1 MLSPVRAL
9 AVLLLGAA
17 GAGCTSFATVRSA
30 QVHPGSSFTMQGSLT
45 TPPGDETGWF
55 WSLDCA
61 EDCSPPIANVDAL
74 YTYGSAGER
83 PYSLTA
89 GVSGL
94 VPYVE
99 GYKQLNAG
107 SARPYGVGARVG
119 LPVIGWSDHQ
129 LYGRYDVRLG
139 DGRRLLWNPGV
150 FLHAGRSPNGQSRGH
165 FAAVVQAVGMEHRG
179 PRRTVVPALA
189 LVVGQ
194 GRRRRYSD
202 DESFTSVFGAASV
215 SVTFHRPR
223 TAPPAP
229 QALAAPPG
237 WTPGERPS
245 ADAAAAGVPGEGA
258 APTP

>member
-1 MLSPVRAL
+1 MLPRLTAL
-9 AVLLLGAA
+9 AVLVLGAA

-30 QVHPGSSFTMQGSLT
+30 QVQPGSSFTVQGSLS

-61 EDCSPPIANVDAL
+61 EDCSHPIAGVDAL

-83 PYSLTA
+83 PYSLSA
-89 GVSGL
+89 GVNGL

-99 GYKQLNAG
+99 GYTQLNGDSGRA
-107 SARPYGVGARVG
+107 YGVGARVG
-119 LPVIGWSDHQ
+119 IPVTGWTSHQ
-129 LYGRYDVRLG
+129 LYGRYDIGLG

-150 FLHAGRSPNGQSRGH
+150 FLHAGRSPNGESRGH
-165 FAAVVQAVGMEHRG
+165 FVAMVQAVGMEHRG

-194 GRRRRYSD
+194 GRRERYG
-202 DESFTSVFGAASV
+202 DEDSFTSVFGAASV

-223 TAPPAP
+223 AAPPAP
-229 QALAAPPG
+229 
-237 WTPGERPS
+237 
-245 ADAAAAGVPGEGA
+245 
-258 APTP
+258 